1 VERLQLIRRAQA
13 AGFTL
18 TEIEEL
24 FALWD
29 QQQLDDQEIMQRL
42 QAKYAQI
49 SDRIAELQQI
59 QHYIADKLAQ
69 YQATP

>member
-1 VERLQLIRRAQA
+1 
-13 AGFTL
+13 
-18 TEIEEL
+18 
-24 FALWD
+24 
-29 QQQLDDQEIMQRL
+29 MQRL